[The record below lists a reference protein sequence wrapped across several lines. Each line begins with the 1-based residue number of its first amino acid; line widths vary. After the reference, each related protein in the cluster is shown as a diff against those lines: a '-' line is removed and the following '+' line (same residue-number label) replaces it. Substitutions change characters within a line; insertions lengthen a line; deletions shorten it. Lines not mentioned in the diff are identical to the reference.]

1 MDIIDNLLACAFLC
15 AIFYAIF
22 YLFTIPIRIG
32 ESRGLSRRDMRLI
45 HIFNWCG
52 IFTGVLWFIA
62 LVLALTDEKEPEEDE
77 KELEE

>member
-1 MDIIDNLLACAFLC
+1 MDIITSLLFCTFLC
-15 AIFYAIF
+15 AIF

-45 HIFNWCG
+45 RIFNWCG

-62 LVLALTDEKEPEEDE
+62 LVLALTDEKEPEE
-77 KELEE
+77 